1 MGRFWIDLGTILK
14 LPPAEVVNIED
25 EFRYN
30 RDRAWKVMKRWLV
43 CDFLFEESTLSA
55 ESIYFLKKI
64 PQTHVGKDFQM
75 TNSSVMP
82 GGLHFL
88 TQFATK
94 ASFVTF
100 TIVTPRKENLI
111 ILKPY
116 FI

>member
-1 MGRFWIDLGTILK
+1 M
-14 LPPAEVVNIED
+14 
-25 EFRYN
+25 
-30 RDRAWKVMKRWLV
+30 
-43 CDFLFEESTLSA
+43 LFEESTLSA

-64 PQTHVGKDFQM
+64 PETHVGKDFQM

-88 TQFATK
+88 TQLATK
-94 ASFVTF
+94 ASFVAF
-100 TIVTPRKENLI
+100 TIVTSRKENLI

>member
-1 MGRFWIDLGTILK
+1 
-14 LPPAEVVNIED
+14 
-25 EFRYN
+25 
-30 RDRAWKVMKRWLV
+30 
-43 CDFLFEESTLSA
+43 
-55 ESIYFLKKI
+55 
-64 PQTHVGKDFQM
+64 M
-75 TNSSVMP
+75 TNFSVIP
-82 GGLHFL
+82 GGLYFL